1 MGQGYCPKPS
11 ARNLEAYK
19 EKMKFIQSYVNN
31 ECHSLSRYNCYLKN
45 NYEFYVEQRQHEAKT
60 TNAHLF
66 YNSSNCIIEILS
78 CKFVSYNK
86 FFILLLLAILL

>member
-1 MGQGYCPKPS
+1 M
-11 ARNLEAYK
+11 LFYK
-19 EKMKFIQSYVNN
+19 SEFKNIFDIINK

-66 YNSSNCIIEILS
+66 YNSVDCAYKIFADQKYIKYSFYLIG
-78 CKFVSYNK
+78 
-86 FFILLLLAILL
+86 LLFALLY